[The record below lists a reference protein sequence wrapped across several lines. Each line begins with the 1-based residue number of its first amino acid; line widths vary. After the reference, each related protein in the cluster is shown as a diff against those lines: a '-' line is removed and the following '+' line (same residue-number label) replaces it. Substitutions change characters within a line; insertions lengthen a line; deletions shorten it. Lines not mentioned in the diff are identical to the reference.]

1 MEAVFHGMILVPK
14 LSIVIPYSYK
24 NSPQE
29 LEETLVSVLENRP
42 ARCQVFVANGG
53 NYQNPYHLSRDEVNF
68 IDLGRER
75 SLVSCINE
83 AMDRVNTPVV
93 NVLTCGTVVEEHWA
107 DQPLRVFDD
116 PTVALAMTPVFDR
129 LKSNRLVS
137 SGVLYHHHGVIRNQ
151 KLHAEPAIGTSLGPH
166 LASAFFRSDLL
177 RRIGGLNPSFC
188 QQISYLDYSL
198 ILRHL
203 KLDTRFVPM
212 SRVHY
217 ASKMPIF
224 PTIYERSRQ
233 TEQLFLHWSHLNSW
247 YYNMCSNF
255 IAVSAEFWGNFPH
268 PRMYAFLCGRIAGL
282 SHYGAHKIKLE
293 DIERIAGELAD
304 EEVFQDGI
312 KSFPNSNAP
321 SHSSMAQK
329 AA

>member
-1 MEAVFHGMILVPK
+1 MILVPK
-14 LSIVIPYSYK
+14 LSIVIPYSCK

-42 ARCQVFVANGG
+42 GRCQVIVANGG
-53 NYQNPYHLSRDEVNF
+53 DYQNPYHLSRDEVQF
-68 IDLGRER
+68 LDLGRER
-75 SLVSCINE
+75 SLVCCINDVL
-83 AMDRVNTPVV
+83 DRVDGPVV
-93 NVLTCGTVVEEHWA
+93 NVLSCGTVVEEHWA
-107 DQPLRVFDD
+107 DQPLRIFSD

-151 KLHAEPAIGTSLGPH
+151 KLHAEPASGTCLGPH

-177 RRIGGLNPSFC
+177 KRIGGFNPSFC
-188 QQISYLDYSL
+188 QQISYLDYAL

-203 KLDTRFVPM
+203 GQKIESVPV

-217 ASKMPIF
+217 ASKTPIF

-247 YYNMCSNF
+247 YYNMYANF

-268 PRMYAFLCGRIAGL
+268 PRMYAFLFGRVAGL

-293 DIERIAGELAD
+293 DIGRIAEELAD
-304 EEVFQDGI
+304 EDAFQDGI
-312 KSFPNSNAP
+312 AIFSNSSAR
-321 SHSSMAQK
+321 SRSRTSLAQK